1 MDSIWARRRR
11 TRRPA
16 TPSTT
21 LTSLPNEVQRSISGF
36 LPLRNRASLAGASS
50 QLHSIVSL
58 SQDVRDLREVVE
70 KALVEAMRRKD
81 LRFDDDFTVTAGD
94 FQATVGGYY
103 CKSRGRKIEIYN
115 GRRHYR
121 HRHYEFEFVYSNGR
135 YYAFIFD
142 ASHGV
147 NNNTLDIPHQISI
160 VLRSMPIVEE
170 RP

>member
-1 MDSIWARRRR
+1 MDSIIARRRR

-21 LTSLPNEVQRSISGF
+21 LTSLPNEVQRSIYGF

-50 QLHSIVSL
+50 QLHSIASL
-58 SQDVRDLREVVE
+58 SQEVRDLRKVVE

-81 LRFDDDFTVTAGD
+81 LRFDDSFTVTAGN
-94 FQATVGGYY
+94 FQATVDGYY
-103 CKSRGRKIEIYN
+103 SKSNGRTIDIYN
-115 GRRHYR
+115 GR
-121 HRHYEFEFVYSNGR
+121 RHYEFEFVYSNGR
-135 YYAFIFD
+135 YTAYIFD
-142 ASHGV
+142 AAHGV

-160 VLRSMPIVEE
+160 VLRSMPIAEE